1 MANLTKT
8 ARKFWTASIRRQ
20 LMLGIALVHAVLMSI
35 FVYDLVERQSNFLHQ
50 QSIDQARSLARSLA
64 ANSTSWVLSNDVIGL
79 EEIISSQS
87 TYPMLKYAM
96 VISPDGRVLGHTDM
110 DKTGLYLADNVS
122 KRLQKS
128 TDLQILVDSNRL
140 VDIAAPVITNGN
152 LIGWARIGLSQ
163 ERISEGLQIVTMN
176 GLIYT
181 FIAIAVGTLFAYL
194 MARGLTAGLR
204 QLLGVAEGITHGQ
217 RHVRTSIERHDELG
231 QLARDFNQMLDTLN
245 ENEFKIWLAQEKLAE
260 SEERFN
266 LAMQGTNDGLW
277 DWDIYSNTVYYSP
290 RWKQMLG
297 YDENEIAESLDEWT
311 SRIHPDDQPS
321 VEQHIQNYLDGT
333 IGHFEQIMRM
343 RHRDGEYRWHLER
356 GIAVRDKNGKAYRLV
371 GTSTDITR
379 QKEIERQLFD
389 EKERAMITLH
399 SIGDGV
405 ITTDEQGRINF
416 LNPVAENIIAYRTD
430 EVLGKRLHE
439 IITLKNEETGDPVQ
453 NPIRRC
459 LDQGVVI
466 DLDPETLLVN
476 HRGAEHAIED
486 SAAPIRDQEGR
497 LIGAIMVF
505 HDVAVAR
512 QLTREMSWQASHDVL
527 TGLYNRGELENRLKK
542 MLASAQHEGEV
553 HTFLYLDLD
562 QFKVVNDTSGHIA
575 GDELLKQLAF
585 LLQQQIRETDTLAR
599 LGGDEFGVLLSH
611 CNKEKAQEIA
621 NKLRT
626 TVNDFRFVWKD
637 KVFDTGVSIGIIE
650 INAQSHDVAG
660 ILSSADIACYAAKD
674 LGRNR
679 IHVYQPDDEELAQR
693 HSEMQWVTHIKQ
705 ALEED
710 RFVLHAQSIVPVTT
724 DSGYREHK
732 EILVRMLD
740 ADNNIIPPFTFIP
753 SAERYNLMPAI
764 DKWVIDHAFL
774 YLQKHPTLITIN
786 ISGNSLG
793 DNDFLFHVKYK
804 LHEYQIE
811 ASNICFEITETSAIT
826 HLATAEHFIREL
838 KKLGCRFALDDFG
851 SGLSSFTYLKNLS
864 VDYLKIDGSFVREI
878 NDNPI
883 DYVMVKAINEVG
895 HAMGI
900 TTIAEFVENEEILK
914 TLRTI
919 GVDFAQGYGIDK
931 PSPLGD

>member
-1 MANLTKT
+1 
-8 ARKFWTASIRRQ
+8 
-20 LMLGIALVHAVLMSI
+20 MLGIALVHAVLMTI
-35 FVYDLVERQSNFLHQ
+35 FVYDLVERQSHFLHQ
-50 QSIDQARSLARSLA
+50 QSLDQARSLARSLA

-79 EEIISSQS
+79 EEIIDSQS
-87 TYPMLKYAM
+87 TYPTLEYAM
-96 VISPDGRVLGHTDM
+96 VINPDGRVLGHTDT
-110 DKTGLYLADNVS
+110 DKTGFYLIDNVS

-128 TDLQILVDSNRL
+128 NSLQVLIDNNRL

-163 ERISEGLQIVTMN
+163 ERISEGLQIVTIK

-194 MARGLTAGLR
+194 MARGLTGGLR
-204 QLLGVAEGITHGQ
+204 QLLTIADGITHGQ
-217 RHVRTSIERHDELG
+217 RHIRANIDRHDELG

-277 DWDIYSNTVYYSP
+277 DWDINSHTVYYSP

-297 YDENEIAESLDEWT
+297 YSEQEITESRDEWT
-311 SRIHPDDQPS
+311 DRVHPDDRPL
-321 VEQHIQNYLDGT
+321 VEQHVKDYLEGN
-333 IGHFEQIMRM
+333 IEHYEQTLRM
-343 RHRDGEYRWHLER
+343 RHRDGTYRWHMER
-356 GIAVRDKNGKAYRLV
+356 GIAVRDNKSKAYRLV
-371 GTSTDITR
+371 GTSTDITEE
-379 QKEIERQLFD
+379 KEIERQLFD
-389 EKERAMITLH
+389 EKERAMVTLH

-405 ITTDEQGRINF
+405 ITTDEKGKINF
-416 LNPVAENIIAYRTD
+416 MNPVAESVIAYATQD
-430 EVLGKRLHE
+430 VLGKQLDE
-439 IITLKNEETGDPVQ
+439 IITLKNEDTGDPVE

-459 LDQGVVI
+459 LEQGVVV
-466 DLDPETLLVN
+466 DLEPDTLLIN
-476 HRGAEHAIED
+476 HREIGHAIED

-505 HDVAVAR
+505 HDVAVTR
-512 QLTREMSWQASHDVL
+512 QLTREMTWQASHDVL
-527 TGLYNRGELENRLKK
+527 TGLINRSELENRLKK
-542 MLASAQHEGEV
+542 SLDSAHQDNEV

-585 LLQQQIRETDTLAR
+585 LLQKQVRESDTLAR
-599 LGGDEFGVLLSH
+599 LGGDEFGVLLNR
-611 CNKEKAQEIA
+611 CNTDRALKIA
-621 NKLRT
+621 NKLRDA
-626 TVNDFRFVWKD
+626 VNDFRFVWKD
-637 KVFDTGVSIGIIE
+637 KAFDTGVSIGVIE
-650 INAQSHDVAG
+650 INSKSHDIAG

-679 IHVYQPDDEELAQR
+679 IHVYQPDDEELSQR
-693 HSEMQWVTHIKQ
+693 HHEMQWVTHIKK

-710 RFVLHAQSIVPVTT
+710 RFILYAQSIVPVSP
-724 DSGYREHK
+724 DSPYREHK
-732 EILVRMLD
+732 EVLVRMLD
-740 ADNNIIPPFTFIP
+740 QNNNIVPPFTFIP
-753 SAERYNLMPAI
+753 AAERYNLMPAI
-764 DKWVIDHAFL
+764 DKWVIDNAFF
-774 YLQKHPTLITIN
+774 YLQKNPISITIN

-793 DNDFLFHVKYK
+793 DNDFLSHVKHK

-811 ASNICFEITETSAIT
+811 PSNICFEITETSAIT
-826 HLATAEHFIREL
+826 HLTTAERFIREL

-864 VDYLKIDGSFVREI
+864 VDYLKIDGSFVKDI

-900 TTIAEFVENEEILK
+900 MTIAEFVENEEILK

-919 GVDFAQGYGIDK
+919 GVDFAQGYGIDR
-931 PSPLGD
+931 PSPLIG